1 MHEQG
6 LRYADDEGNL
16 VFLPRDFQTQAA
28 TGAYVQRE
36 EGVIE
41 MVLGSEPSLGW
52 FYWLR
57 GGKYGRSGA
66 TGGCGA
72 DSAGGT
78 DDVLIGGRG
87 VAIGL
92 LQLSGE
98 CKDKAIRLSS
108 SSEVALVCRF
118 L

>member
-6 LRYADDEGNL
+6 LLYADDEGNL

-36 EGVIE
+36 EGVSE

-57 GGKYGRSGA
+57 GGKYGRSSA

-72 DSAGGT
+72 DSAY
-78 DDVLIGGRG
+78 
-87 VAIGL
+87 
-92 LQLSGE
+92 
-98 CKDKAIRLSS
+98 
-108 SSEVALVCRF
+108 
-118 L
+118 